1 MKKRCLLTFLSFL
14 LLITVIASQTAITK
28 VIRTASAETISAGT
42 TQNNKI
48 KYVDSSGNAL
58 SSVEINKIHTFLNL
72 LKTTKGC
79 VVYANEI
86 ARTNHIEGNII
97 VNNVNVPT
105 SLVITRVKD
114 LNPDVYSYVG
124 NTTASIQLSDNGK
137 IFLGSKIQI
146 TKPNGNQS
154 IINGGYSNNISAIS
168 LSGEDT
174 KKNEKMILNTLANIS
189 KTGSTIKS
197 IADTSFFGNSTN
209 SFQSV
214 NSLLEN
220 GVVSKGDVISI
231 NINYNE
237 ILNNEGSFGNLI
249 NSNPGVTVI
258 VNVIF
263 PSSAPK
269 DININKAFSSNVKI
283 PTEFNPKSSYIIWNF
298 GDFAGN
304 ITINE
309 EMLGIIVAPNANV
322 YQAAGNLNGQI
333 ISNIAGNNGELHQ
346 VTFRE
351 EEKEEEKTTPEET
364 TPSES
369 ESSSPEETTPS
380 ETESTSIEETTPS
393 ETESTSIEETTPA
406 ESESTSIEET
416 TPAESES
423 ISKEE
428 TTPSKTESV
437 SREETT
443 KATEKESET
452 QTLSQTTEF
461 SSEEE
466 TTVTPTKPSSPS
478 TGDNSIA
485 YFLMFLLIASV
496 IVGLISYAG
505 FKKNDNK

>member
-28 VIRTASAETISAGT
+28 VIRTTSAETISAGT

-114 LNPDVYSYVG
+114 LNPDDYSYVG

-146 TKPNGNQS
+146 TKPNGNQT

-168 LSGEDT
+168 LSEEDT
-174 KKNEKMILNTLANIS
+174 KKNEKMILNTLDNIS
-189 KTGSTIKS
+189 KTGSAIKS
-197 IADTSFFGNSTN
+197 IADTSFFENSTN
-209 SFQSV
+209 SFQSL

-220 GVVSKGDVISI
+220 GVVLKGDVISI
-231 NINYNE
+231 NIDYNE
-237 ILNNEGSFGNLI
+237 ILNNEGAFGNLI

-263 PSSAPK
+263 SSSAPK
-269 DININKAFSSNVKI
+269 DININKAFSLNVKV

-346 VTFRE
+346 VTFRDENVE
-351 EEKEEEKTTPEET
+351 EPSTPEET
-364 TPSES
+364 TSSKQET
-369 ESSSPEETTPS
+369 SSPEETTPS
-380 ETESTSIEETTPS
+380 ETESISKEETTPT
-393 ETESTSIEETTPA
+393 ET
-406 ESESTSIEET
+406 ESTSIEET

-478 TGDNSIA
+478 TGDNSTA
-485 YFLMFLLIASV
+485 YLLVFLLIASV
-496 IVGLISYAG
+496 MVGLISYAG

>member
-1 MKKRCLLTFLSFL
+1 MKKRCLLTFLPFL

-42 TQNNKI
+42 THTNKI
-48 KYVDSSGNAL
+48 KYVDSGGNTL
-58 SSVEINKIHTFLNL
+58 SSAEINKIHTFLNL

-114 LNPDVYSYVG
+114 LNPDDYSYVG

-146 TKPNGNQS
+146 TKPNGNQT

-168 LSGEDT
+168 LSEEET
-174 KKNEKMILNTLANIS
+174 VKNEKMILNTLANIS
-189 KTGSTIKS
+189 KTGSAVKS
-197 IADTSFFGNSTN
+197 IVDTNFFGNSTN

-214 NSLLEN
+214 NSLLEK

-231 NINYNE
+231 NIDYNE
-237 ILNNEGSFGNLI
+237 ILNNEGVFGNLI

-263 PSSAPK
+263 PSSTPK

-298 GDFAGN
+298 GNFAGN

-309 EMLGIIVAPNANV
+309 EMLGIIVAPNADV

-351 EEKEEEKTTPEET
+351 EEKEEESSTPEET

-369 ESSSPEETTPS
+369 ESSSPGETTPS
-380 ETESTSIEETTPS
+380 ETESISIEETTPV
-393 ETESTSIEETTPA
+393 ETDST
-406 ESESTSIEET
+406 
-416 TPAESES
+416 
-423 ISKEE
+423 SKEE
-428 TTPSKTESV
+428 TTSSETESV

-443 KATEKESET
+443 KSIEKESET
-452 QTLSQTTEF
+452 QTVPQTTEF

-466 TTVTPTKPSSPS
+466 STTTPIKPSSPK
-478 TGDNSIA
+478 TGDNSTA
-485 YFLMFLLIASV
+485 YLLVFLLIVSV
-496 IVGLISYAG
+496 MVGLISYAG

>member
-14 LLITVIASQTAITK
+14 LLITVIASKTAIAK
-28 VIRTASAETISAGT
+28 VIRTTSAETISAGT

-58 SSVEINKIHTFLNL
+58 SSIEINKIHTFLNL

-114 LNPDVYSYVG
+114 LNPDDYSYVG

-146 TKPNGNQS
+146 TKPNGNQT

-168 LSGEDT
+168 LSEEET
-174 KKNEKMILNTLANIS
+174 VKNEKMILNTLANIS
-189 KTGSTIKS
+189 KTGSAVKS
-197 IADTSFFGNSTN
+197 IVDTNFFGNSTN

-231 NINYNE
+231 NIDYNE
-237 ILNNEGSFGNLI
+237 ILNNEGVFGNLI

-269 DININKAFSSNVKI
+269 DININKAFSLNVNV

-351 EEKEEEKTTPEET
+351 EEKEEESSTPEET

-369 ESSSPEETTPS
+369 ESSSPGETTPS
-380 ETESTSIEETTPS
+380 ETESTSIEETTPV
-393 ETESTSIEETTPA
+393 ETDST
-406 ESESTSIEET
+406 
-416 TPAESES
+416 
-423 ISKEE
+423 SKEE
-428 TTPSKTESV
+428 TTSSETESV

-443 KATEKESET
+443 KSTEKESET
-452 QTLSQTTEF
+452 QTVPQTTEF

-466 TTVTPTKPSSPS
+466 STTTPIKPSSPK
-478 TGDNSIA
+478 TGDNSNA
-485 YFLMFLLIASV
+485 YLLVFLLIASV
-496 IVGLISYAG
+496 MIGLISYAG

>member
-114 LNPDVYSYVG
+114 LNPDDYSYVG

-146 TKPNGNQS
+146 TKPNGNQT

-174 KKNEKMILNTLANIS
+174 KKNEKMILNTLDNIS

-406 ESESTSIEET
+406 ESES
-416 TPAESES
+416 

>member
-28 VIRTASAETISAGT
+28 VIRTTSAETISAGT

-114 LNPDVYSYVG
+114 LNPDDYSYVG

-146 TKPNGNQS
+146 TKPNGNQT

-168 LSGEDT
+168 LSEEET
-174 KKNEKMILNTLANIS
+174 VKNEKIILNTLANIS
-189 KTGSTIKS
+189 KTGSAVKS
-197 IADTSFFGNSTN
+197 IVDTNFFGNSTN

-231 NINYNE
+231 NIDYNE
-237 ILNNEGSFGNLI
+237 ILNNEGAFGNLI

-263 PSSAPK
+263 PSSTPK

-351 EEKEEEKTTPEET
+351 EEKEEESSTPEET

-380 ETESTSIEETTPS
+380 ETESTSNEETTPV
-393 ETESTSIEETTPA
+393 ETDST
-406 ESESTSIEET
+406 
-416 TPAESES
+416 
-423 ISKEE
+423 SKEE
-428 TTPSKTESV
+428 TTSSETESV

-443 KATEKESET
+443 KSTEKESET
-452 QTLSQTTEF
+452 QTVPQTTEF

-466 TTVTPTKPSSPS
+466 STTTPITPSSPK
-478 TGDNSIA
+478 TGDNSTT
-485 YFLMFLLIASV
+485 YLLVFLLIVSV
-496 IVGLISYAG
+496 MVGLISYAG

>member
-58 SSVEINKIHTFLNL
+58 SSAEINKIHTFLNL

-114 LNPDVYSYVG
+114 LNPDDYSYVG

-137 IFLGSKIQI
+137 IFIGSKILI
-146 TKPNGNQS
+146 TKPNGNQT
-154 IINGGYSNNISAIS
+154 IINGGYSNNISAIN
-168 LSGEDT
+168 LSEEDT

-189 KTGSTIKS
+189 KTGSAIKS
-197 IADTSFFGNSTN
+197 IADISFFENSTN

-304 ITINE
+304 IAINE

-351 EEKEEEKTTPEET
+351 EEKEEESSTPEET

-380 ETESTSIEETTPS
+380 ETESTSIEETTPT
-393 ETESTSIEETTPA
+393 ET
-406 ESESTSIEET
+406 ESTSIEET

>member
-14 LLITVIASQTAITK
+14 LLITVVVSQTAITK

-42 TQNNKI
+42 THTNKI
-48 KYVDSSGNAL
+48 KYVDSGGNTL
-58 SSVEINKIHTFLNL
+58 SSAEINKIHTFLNL

-114 LNPDVYSYVG
+114 LNPDDYSYVG

-146 TKPNGNQS
+146 NKPNGNQT

-168 LSGEDT
+168 LSEEDT
-174 KKNEKMILNTLANIS
+174 NKNEKMILNTLANIS
-189 KTGSTIKS
+189 KTGSAIES
-197 IADTSFFGNSTN
+197 IADTSFFEDSTN

-269 DININKAFSSNVKI
+269 DININKAFSSNVKVS
-283 PTEFNPKSSYIIWNF
+283 TEFNPMSSYIIWNF

-351 EEKEEEKTTPEET
+351 EKKDEEKTTLEET

-380 ETESTSIEETTPS
+380 ETESISKEETTPT
-393 ETESTSIEETTPA
+393 ET
-406 ESESTSIEET
+406 ESTSIEET

-428 TTPSKTESV
+428 TTPSKTETV

>member
-42 TQNNKI
+42 THTNKI
-48 KYVDSSGNAL
+48 KYVDSGGNTL
-58 SSVEINKIHTFLNL
+58 SSAEINKIHTFLNL

-114 LNPDVYSYVG
+114 LNPDDYSYVG

-146 TKPNGNQS
+146 TKPNGNQT

-168 LSGEDT
+168 LSEEDT
-174 KKNEKMILNTLANIS
+174 NKNEKMILNTLANIS
-189 KTGSTIKS
+189 KTGSAVKS
-197 IADTSFFGNSTN
+197 IVDTNFFGNSTN

-214 NSLLEN
+214 NSLLEK

-231 NINYNE
+231 NIDYNE
-237 ILNNEGSFGNLI
+237 ILNNEGVFGNLI

-263 PSSAPK
+263 PSSTPK

-298 GDFAGN
+298 GNFAGN

-309 EMLGIIVAPNANV
+309 EMLGIIVAPNADV

-351 EEKEEEKTTPEET
+351 EEKEEESSTPEET

-369 ESSSPEETTPS
+369 ESSSPGETTPS
-380 ETESTSIEETTPS
+380 ETESTSIEETTPV
-393 ETESTSIEETTPA
+393 ETDST
-406 ESESTSIEET
+406 
-416 TPAESES
+416 
-423 ISKEE
+423 SKEE
-428 TTPSKTESV
+428 TTSSETESV

-443 KATEKESET
+443 KSIEKESET
-452 QTLSQTTEF
+452 QTVPQTTEF

-466 TTVTPTKPSSPS
+466 STTTPIKPSSPK
-478 TGDNSIA
+478 TGDNSTA
-485 YFLMFLLIASV
+485 YLLVFLLIVSV
-496 IVGLISYAG
+496 MVGLISYAG

>member
-1 MKKRCLLTFLSFL
+1 MKKRCLLTFLPFL

-42 TQNNKI
+42 THTNKI
-48 KYVDSSGNAL
+48 KYVDSGGNTL
-58 SSVEINKIHTFLNL
+58 SSAEINKIHTFLNL

-114 LNPDVYSYVG
+114 LNPDDYSYVG

-146 TKPNGNQS
+146 TKPNGNQT

-168 LSGEDT
+168 LSEEET
-174 KKNEKMILNTLANIS
+174 VKNEKMILNTLANIS
-189 KTGSTIKS
+189 KTGSAIKS
-197 IADTSFFGNSTN
+197 IADTSFFENSTN

-220 GVVSKGDVISI
+220 GSVSKGDVISI
-231 NINYNE
+231 NIDYNE
-237 ILNNEGSFGNLI
+237 ILNNEGAFGNLI

-263 PSSAPK
+263 QSSAPK

-309 EMLGIIVAPNANV
+309 EMLGIIVAPNADV

-333 ISNIAGNNGELHQ
+333 ISNVAGNNGELHQ
-346 VTFRE
+346 VTFRD
-351 EEKEEEKTTPEET
+351 EEKEEESSTPEET

-369 ESSSPEETTPS
+369 ESSSPVETDSTSKEETTPS
-380 ETESTSIEETTPS
+380 ETESI
-393 ETESTSIEETTPA
+393 
-406 ESESTSIEET
+406 
-416 TPAESES
+416 
-423 ISKEE
+423 
-428 TTPSKTESV
+428 

-443 KATEKESET
+443 KSTEKESET
-452 QTLSQTTEF
+452 QTVPQTTEF

-466 TTVTPTKPSSPS
+466 STTTPIKPSSPK
-478 TGDNSIA
+478 TGDNSTA
-485 YFLMFLLIASV
+485 YLLVFLLIVSV
-496 IVGLISYAG
+496 MVGLISYAG
-505 FKKNDNK
+505 FKKNDNI

>member
-28 VIRTASAETISAGT
+28 VIRTTSAETISAGT

-58 SSVEINKIHTFLNL
+58 SSAEINKIHTFLNL

-105 SLVITRVKD
+105 SLVITRVKN
-114 LNPDVYSYVG
+114 LNPDDYSYVG

-146 TKPNGNQS
+146 TKPNGNQT

-168 LSGEDT
+168 LSEEDT
-174 KKNEKMILNTLANIS
+174 TKNEKKILNTLANIS
-189 KTGSTIKS
+189 KTGSAIKS
-197 IADTSFFGNSTN
+197 IADTSFFENSTN

-220 GVVSKGDVISI
+220 GIVSKGDVISI
-231 NINYNE
+231 NIDYNE
-237 ILNNEGSFGNLI
+237 ILNNEGAFGNLI

-263 PSSAPK
+263 SSSAPK
-269 DININKAFSSNVKI
+269 DININKAFSLNVKV

-346 VTFRE
+346 VTFRD
-351 EEKEEEKTTPEET
+351 EEKEEKSSTPEET

-369 ESSSPEETTPS
+369 ESSSPGETTPS

-393 ETESTSIEETTPA
+393 ETESISNEETTPV
-406 ESESTSIEET
+406 ETDST
-416 TPAESES
+416 
-423 ISKEE
+423 SKEE
-428 TTPSKTESV
+428 TTSSETESV

-443 KATEKESET
+443 KSTEKESET
-452 QTLSQTTEF
+452 QTVPQTTEF

-466 TTVTPTKPSSPS
+466 STTTPITPSSPK
-478 TGDNSIA
+478 TGDNSNA
-485 YFLMFLLIASV
+485 YLLVFLLIASV
-496 IVGLISYAG
+496 MVGLISYAG

>member
-28 VIRTASAETISAGT
+28 VIRTTSAETISAGT

-105 SLVITRVKD
+105 SLVITRVKG
-114 LNPDVYSYVG
+114 LNPDDYSYVG

-146 TKPNGNQS
+146 TKPNGNQT

-168 LSGEDT
+168 LSEEDT
-174 KKNEKMILNTLANIS
+174 KKNEKMILNTLDNIS
-189 KTGSTIKS
+189 KTGSAIKS
-197 IADTSFFGNSTN
+197 IADTSFFENSTN

-231 NINYNE
+231 NIDYNE

-263 PSSAPK
+263 SSSAPK
-269 DININKAFSSNVKI
+269 DININKAFSLNVKV

-309 EMLGIIVAPNANV
+309 EMLGIIVAPNADV

-333 ISNIAGNNGELHQ
+333 ISNVAGNNGELHQ

-351 EEKEEEKTTPEET
+351 EKKEEESSTPEET
-364 TPSES
+364 TPSEP
-369 ESSSPEETTPS
+369 ESSSPGETTPS
-380 ETESTSIEETTPS
+380 ETESTSIEETTPV
-393 ETESTSIEETTPA
+393 ETDST
-406 ESESTSIEET
+406 
-416 TPAESES
+416 
-423 ISKEE
+423 SKEE
-428 TTPSKTESV
+428 TTSSETESV

-443 KATEKESET
+443 KSTEKESET
-452 QTLSQTTEF
+452 QTVPQTTEF

-466 TTVTPTKPSSPS
+466 STTTPIKPSSPK
-478 TGDNSIA
+478 TGDNSTA
-485 YFLMFLLIASV
+485 YLLVFLLIVSV
-496 IVGLISYAG
+496 MVGLISYAG

>member
-1 MKKRCLLTFLSFL
+1 MKKRCLLTFLPFL

-42 TQNNKI
+42 THTNKI
-48 KYVDSSGNAL
+48 KYVDSGGNTL
-58 SSVEINKIHTFLNL
+58 SSAEINKIHTFLNL

-114 LNPDVYSYVG
+114 LNPDDYSYVG

-146 TKPNGNQS
+146 TKPNGNQT

-168 LSGEDT
+168 LSEEET
-174 KKNEKMILNTLANIS
+174 VKNEKMILNTLANIS
-189 KTGSTIKS
+189 KTGSAVKS
-197 IADTSFFGNSTN
+197 IVDTNFFGNSTN

-214 NSLLEN
+214 NSLLEK

-231 NINYNE
+231 NIDYNE
-237 ILNNEGSFGNLI
+237 ILNNEGVFGNLI

-263 PSSAPK
+263 PSSTPK

-298 GDFAGN
+298 GNFAGN

-309 EMLGIIVAPNANV
+309 EMLGIIVAPNADV

-351 EEKEEEKTTPEET
+351 EEKEEESSTPEET

-369 ESSSPEETTPS
+369 ESSSPGETTPS
-380 ETESTSIEETTPS
+380 ETESTSIEETTPV
-393 ETESTSIEETTPA
+393 ETDST
-406 ESESTSIEET
+406 
-416 TPAESES
+416 
-423 ISKEE
+423 SKEE
-428 TTPSKTESV
+428 TTSSETESV

-443 KATEKESET
+443 KSTEKESET
-452 QTLSQTTEF
+452 QTVPQTTEF

-466 TTVTPTKPSSPS
+466 STTTPIKPSSPK
-478 TGDNSIA
+478 TGDNSNA
-485 YFLMFLLIASV
+485 YLLVFLLIASV
-496 IVGLISYAG
+496 MIGLISYAG

>member
-28 VIRTASAETISAGT
+28 VIRTTSAETISAGT

-58 SSVEINKIHTFLNL
+58 SSIEINKIHTFLNL

-114 LNPDVYSYVG
+114 LNPDDYSYVG

-146 TKPNGNQS
+146 TKPNGNQT

-168 LSGEDT
+168 LSEEDT

-189 KTGSTIKS
+189 KTGSAVKS
-197 IADTSFFGNSTN
+197 IVNTNFFGNSTN

-231 NINYNE
+231 NIDYNE
-237 ILNNEGSFGNLI
+237 ILNNEGVFGNLI

-263 PSSAPK
+263 PSSTPK

-298 GDFAGN
+298 CDFAGN

-351 EEKEEEKTTPEET
+351 EPSEEPSTPEET

-380 ETESTSIEETTPS
+380 ETESVSKEETTPS
-393 ETESTSIEETTPA
+393 ETESVSKEETTPA
-406 ESESTSIEET
+406 ET
-416 TPAESES
+416 ES

-428 TTPSKTESV
+428 STPS
-437 SREETT
+437 
-443 KATEKESET
+443 ESENIST
-452 QTLSQTTEF
+452 EVTVESSENENEIQTVTRTPEI

-466 TTVTPTKPSSPS
+466 EIPK
-478 TGDNSIA
+478 TGDN
-485 YFLMFLLIASV
+485 YTVYLFLFLLVVSSGAIV
-496 IVGLISYAG
+496 IIYMNL
-505 FKKNDNK
+505 KNNANTK

>member
-28 VIRTASAETISAGT
+28 VIRTTSAETISAGT

-58 SSVEINKIHTFLNL
+58 SSIEINKIHTFLNL

-114 LNPDVYSYVG
+114 LNPDDYSYVG

-146 TKPNGNQS
+146 TKPNGNQT

-168 LSGEDT
+168 LSEEDT
-174 KKNEKMILNTLANIS
+174 KKNEKMILNTLDNIS
-189 KTGSTIKS
+189 KTGSAIKS
-197 IADTSFFGNSTN
+197 IADTSFFENSTN

-231 NINYNE
+231 NIDYNE
-237 ILNNEGSFGNLI
+237 ILNNEGAFGNLI

-263 PSSAPK
+263 SSSAPK
-269 DININKAFSSNVKI
+269 DININKAFSLNVKV

-351 EEKEEEKTTPEET
+351 EEKEEESSTPEET
-364 TPSES
+364 IPSES

-380 ETESTSIEETTPS
+380 ETESISNEETTPV
-393 ETESTSIEETTPA
+393 ETDST
-406 ESESTSIEET
+406 
-416 TPAESES
+416 
-423 ISKEE
+423 SKEE
-428 TTPSKTESV
+428 TTSSETESV

-443 KATEKESET
+443 KSTEKESET
-452 QTLSQTTEF
+452 QTVPQTTDF

-466 TTVTPTKPSSPS
+466 STTTPIKPSSPK
-478 TGDNSIA
+478 TGDNSTA
-485 YFLMFLLIASV
+485 YLLVFLLIASV

>member
-28 VIRTASAETISAGT
+28 IIKTANAETISAGT

-58 SSVEINKIHTFLNL
+58 SSAEINKIHTFLNL

-114 LNPDVYSYVG
+114 LNPDDYSYVG

-146 TKPNGNQS
+146 TKPNGNQT

-168 LSGEDT
+168 LSEEDT

-197 IADTSFFGNSTN
+197 IADTSFFENSTN

-231 NINYNE
+231 NINYND

-351 EEKEEEKTTPEET
+351 EEKEEESSTPEET

-369 ESSSPEETTPS
+369 ESSSPGETTPS
-380 ETESTSIEETTPS
+380 ETES
-393 ETESTSIEETTPA
+393 
-406 ESESTSIEET
+406 
-416 TPAESES
+416 

-428 TTPSKTESV
+428 TTSSETESI

-443 KATEKESET
+443 KSTEKESET
-452 QTLSQTTEF
+452 QTVPQTTEF

-466 TTVTPTKPSSPS
+466 STTTPIKPSLPK
-478 TGDNSIA
+478 TGDNSTA
-485 YFLMFLLIASV
+485 YLLVFLLIASV

-505 FKKNDNK
+505 FNKNDNK

>member
-14 LLITVIASQTAITK
+14 LLITVIASQTAIAK
-28 VIRTASAETISAGT
+28 VIRTTSAETISAGT

-58 SSVEINKIHTFLNL
+58 SSIEINKIHTFLNL

-114 LNPDVYSYVG
+114 LNPDDYSYVG

-146 TKPNGNQS
+146 TKPNGNQT

-168 LSGEDT
+168 LSEEET
-174 KKNEKMILNTLANIS
+174 VKNEKMILNTLANIS
-189 KTGSTIKS
+189 KTGSAVKS
-197 IADTSFFGNSTN
+197 IVDTNFFGNSTN

-231 NINYNE
+231 NIDYNE
-237 ILNNEGSFGNLI
+237 ILNNEGVFGNLI

-263 PSSAPK
+263 PSSTPK

-351 EEKEEEKTTPEET
+351 EEKEEESSTPEET

-369 ESSSPEETTPS
+369 ESSSPGETTPS
-380 ETESTSIEETTPS
+380 ETESTSIEETTPV
-393 ETESTSIEETTPA
+393 ETDST
-406 ESESTSIEET
+406 
-416 TPAESES
+416 
-423 ISKEE
+423 SKEE
-428 TTPSKTESV
+428 TTSSETESV

-443 KATEKESET
+443 KSTEKESET
-452 QTLSQTTEF
+452 QTVPQTTEF

-466 TTVTPTKPSSPS
+466 STTTPIKPSSPK
-478 TGDNSIA
+478 TGDNSNA
-485 YFLMFLLIASV
+485 YLLVFLLIASV
-496 IVGLISYAG
+496 MIGLISYAG

>member
-28 VIRTASAETISAGT
+28 IIKTANAETISAGT

-58 SSVEINKIHTFLNL
+58 SSAEINKIHTFLNL

-114 LNPDVYSYVG
+114 LNPDDYSYVG

-146 TKPNGNQS
+146 TKPNGNQT
-154 IINGGYSNNISAIS
+154 IINGGYSNNISTIS

-351 EEKEEEKTTPEET
+351 EEKEEESSTPEET

-369 ESSSPEETTPS
+369 ESSSPGETTPS
-380 ETESTSIEETTPS
+380 ETESISKEETTPT
-393 ETESTSIEETTPA
+393 ET
-406 ESESTSIEET
+406 ESTSIEET

>member
-1 MKKRCLLTFLSFL
+1 
-14 LLITVIASQTAITK
+14 
-28 VIRTASAETISAGT
+28 
-42 TQNNKI
+42 
-48 KYVDSSGNAL
+48 
-58 SSVEINKIHTFLNL
+58 
-72 LKTTKGC
+72 
-79 VVYANEI
+79 
-86 ARTNHIEGNII
+86 
-97 VNNVNVPT
+97 
-105 SLVITRVKD
+105 LVITRVKD
-114 LNPDVYSYVG
+114 LNPDDYSYVG

-146 TKPNGNQS
+146 TKPNGNQT
-154 IINGGYSNNISAIS
+154 IINGGYSNNISAIN
-168 LSGEDT
+168 LSEEDT

-189 KTGSTIKS
+189 KTGSAIKS
-197 IADTSFFGNSTN
+197 IADISFFENSTN

-304 ITINE
+304 IAINE

-351 EEKEEEKTTPEET
+351 EEKEEESSTPEET

-380 ETESTSIEETTPS
+380 ETESISK
-393 ETESTSIEETTPA
+393 EETTPA
-406 ESESTSIEET
+406 ETESTSIEET

>member
-1 MKKRCLLTFLSFL
+1 MKKRCLLTFLPFL

-42 TQNNKI
+42 THTNKI
-48 KYVDSSGNAL
+48 KYVDSGGNTL
-58 SSVEINKIHTFLNL
+58 SSAEINKIHTFLNL

-114 LNPDVYSYVG
+114 LNPDDYSYVG

-146 TKPNGNQS
+146 TKPNGNQT

-168 LSGEDT
+168 LSEEET
-174 KKNEKMILNTLANIS
+174 VKNEKMILNTLANIS
-189 KTGSTIKS
+189 KTGSAVKS
-197 IADTSFFGNSTN
+197 IVDTNFFGNSTN

-214 NSLLEN
+214 NNLLEN

-231 NINYNE
+231 NIDYNE
-237 ILNNEGSFGNLI
+237 ILNNEGVFGNLI

-263 PSSAPK
+263 PSSTPK

-309 EMLGIIVAPNANV
+309 EMLGIIVAPNADV

-333 ISNIAGNNGELHQ
+333 ISNVAGNNGELHQ

-351 EEKEEEKTTPEET
+351 EKKEEESSTPEET
-364 TPSES
+364 TPSEP
-369 ESSSPEETTPS
+369 ESSSPGETTPS
-380 ETESTSIEETTPS
+380 ETESTSIEETTPV
-393 ETESTSIEETTPA
+393 ETDST
-406 ESESTSIEET
+406 
-416 TPAESES
+416 
-423 ISKEE
+423 SKEE
-428 TTPSKTESV
+428 TTSSETESV

-443 KATEKESET
+443 KSTEKESET
-452 QTLSQTTEF
+452 QTVPQTTEF

-466 TTVTPTKPSSPS
+466 STTTPIKPSSPK
-478 TGDNSIA
+478 TGDNSTA
-485 YFLMFLLIASV
+485 YLLVFLLIVSV
-496 IVGLISYAG
+496 MVGLISYAG

>member
-14 LLITVIASQTAITK
+14 LLITVIASKTAIAK
-28 VIRTASAETISAGT
+28 VIRTTSAETISAGT

-58 SSVEINKIHTFLNL
+58 SSIEINKIHTFLNL

-114 LNPDVYSYVG
+114 LNPDDYSYVG

-146 TKPNGNQS
+146 TKPNGNQT

-168 LSGEDT
+168 LSEEET
-174 KKNEKMILNTLANIS
+174 VKNEKMILNTLANIS
-189 KTGSTIKS
+189 KTGSAVKS
-197 IADTSFFGNSTN
+197 IVDTNFFGNSTN

-231 NINYNE
+231 NIDYNE
-237 ILNNEGSFGNLI
+237 ILNNEGVFGNLI

-263 PSSAPK
+263 PSSTPK

-351 EEKEEEKTTPEET
+351 EEKEEESSTPEET

-369 ESSSPEETTPS
+369 ESSSPGETTPS
-380 ETESTSIEETTPS
+380 ETESTSIEETTPV
-393 ETESTSIEETTPA
+393 ETDST
-406 ESESTSIEET
+406 
-416 TPAESES
+416 
-423 ISKEE
+423 SKEE
-428 TTPSKTESV
+428 TTSSETESV

-443 KATEKESET
+443 KSTEKESET
-452 QTLSQTTEF
+452 QTVPQTTEF

-466 TTVTPTKPSSPS
+466 STTTPIKPSSPK
-478 TGDNSIA
+478 TGDNSNA
-485 YFLMFLLIASV
+485 YLLVFLLIASV
-496 IVGLISYAG
+496 MIGLISYAG

>member
-58 SSVEINKIHTFLNL
+58 SSAEINKIHTFFNL

-114 LNPDVYSYVG
+114 LNPDDYSYVG

-146 TKPNGNQS
+146 TKPNGNQT

-189 KTGSTIKS
+189 KTGYTIKS
-197 IADTSFFGNSTN
+197 IADTSFFENSTN

-351 EEKEEEKTTPEET
+351 EEKEEESSTPEET

-369 ESSSPEETTPS
+369 ESSSPGETTPS
-380 ETESTSIEETTPS
+380 ETESISKEETTPT
-393 ETESTSIEETTPA
+393 ET
-406 ESESTSIEET
+406 ESTSIEET

>member
-14 LLITVIASQTAITK
+14 LLITVIASQTSITK

-48 KYVDSSGNAL
+48 KYVNSSGNAL
-58 SSVEINKIHTFLNL
+58 SSAEINKIHTFLNL

-114 LNPDVYSYVG
+114 LNPDDYSYVG

-146 TKPNGNQS
+146 TKPNGNQT
-154 IINGGYSNNISAIS
+154 IINGGYSNNISAIN
-168 LSGEDT
+168 LSEEDT

-189 KTGSTIKS
+189 KTGSAIKS
-197 IADTSFFGNSTN
+197 IADTSFFENSTN

-231 NINYNE
+231 NIDYNE

-263 PSSAPK
+263 SSSAPK
-269 DININKAFSSNVKI
+269 DININKAFSLNVKV
-283 PTEFNPKSSYIIWNF
+283 PTEFNPKSSCIIWNF

-346 VTFRE
+346 VTFRDETPE
-351 EEKEEEKTTPEET
+351 EPPTTLPEET
-364 TPSES
+364 TPSETESIPKEETTPFETESIPKEETTPS
-369 ESSSPEETTPS
+369 ETESIPKEETTPS
-380 ETESTSIEETTPS
+380 ETESTSKEKITVKEQ
-393 ETESTSIEETTPA
+393 TS
-406 ESESTSIEET
+406 
-416 TPAESES
+416 
-423 ISKEE
+423 
-428 TTPSKTESV
+428 
-437 SREETT
+437 
-443 KATEKESET
+443 
-452 QTLSQTTEF
+452 
-461 SSEEE
+461 
-466 TTVTPTKPSSPS
+466 SSPN
-478 TGDNSIA
+478 TGDTSTA
-485 YFLMFLLIASV
+485 YLFLFLSFASV
-496 IVGLISYAG
+496 AIIAICYKSH
-505 FKKNDNK
+505 KNNTHNK

>member
-14 LLITVIASQTAITK
+14 LLITVVVSQTAITK

-42 TQNNKI
+42 THTNKI
-48 KYVDSSGNAL
+48 KYVDSGGNTL
-58 SSVEINKIHTFLNL
+58 SSDKINKIQNFLNL
-72 LKTTKGC
+72 LKTAKGC

-105 SLVITRVKD
+105 SLVITRVKE
-114 LNPDVYSYVG
+114 LNPDDYSYVG

-146 TKPNGNQS
+146 TKPNGNQT

-168 LSGEDT
+168 LSEEDT

-189 KTGSTIKS
+189 KTGSAIKS
-197 IADTSFFGNSTN
+197 IADTSFFENSTN

-249 NSNPGVTVI
+249 NLNPGVTVI

-269 DININKAFSSNVKI
+269 DININKAFSSNVKV

-309 EMLGIIVAPNANV
+309 EMLGIIVAPNAKV

-333 ISNIAGNNGELHQ
+333 ISNIAENDGELHQ

-351 EEKEEEKTTPEET
+351 EKKGEEKATPEET

-393 ETESTSIEETTPA
+393 ETESISNEETTPV
-406 ESESTSIEET
+406 ETDST
-416 TPAESES
+416 
-423 ISKEE
+423 SKEE
-428 TTPSKTESV
+428 TTPSETESV

-443 KATEKESET
+443 KSTEKESET
-452 QTLSQTTEF
+452 QTVPQTTEF

-466 TTVTPTKPSSPS
+466 SSTTPINPSSPK
-478 TGDNSIA
+478 TGDNSTA
-485 YFLMFLLIASV
+485 YLLVFLLIASV
-496 IVGLISYAG
+496 IVGLISYEG

>member
-58 SSVEINKIHTFLNL
+58 SSAEINKIHTFLNL

-114 LNPDVYSYVG
+114 LNPDDYSYVG

-146 TKPNGNQS
+146 TKPNGNQT
-154 IINGGYSNNISAIS
+154 IINGGYSNNIAAIS
-168 LSGEDT
+168 LSEEET
-174 KKNEKMILNTLANIS
+174 AKKEKLILNTLANIS
-189 KTGSTIKS
+189 KTGSAVKS

-209 SFQSV
+209 SFKSV
-214 NSLLEN
+214 NSLLEKSA
-220 GVVSKGDVISI
+220 VSKGDVISI
-231 NINYNE
+231 NIDYNE
-237 ILNNEGSFGNLI
+237 ILNNEGVFGNLI

-263 PSSAPK
+263 PSSGLK
-269 DININKAFSSNVKI
+269 DININKAFSSNVKV

-298 GDFAGN
+298 GDFDGN

-380 ETESTSIEETTPS
+380 ETESISKEETTPT
-393 ETESTSIEETTPA
+393 ET
-406 ESESTSIEET
+406 ESTSIEET

>member
-1 MKKRCLLTFLSFL
+1 M
-14 LLITVIASQTAITK
+14 
-28 VIRTASAETISAGT
+28 
-42 TQNNKI
+42 
-48 KYVDSSGNAL
+48 
-58 SSVEINKIHTFLNL
+58 
-72 LKTTKGC
+72 
-79 VVYANEI
+79 
-86 ARTNHIEGNII
+86 
-97 VNNVNVPT
+97 
-105 SLVITRVKD
+105 VITRVKD
-114 LNPDVYSYVG
+114 LNPDDYSYVG

-146 TKPNGNQS
+146 TKPNGNQT

-168 LSGEDT
+168 LSEEDT
-174 KKNEKMILNTLANIS
+174 KKNEKMILNTLDNIS
-189 KTGSTIKS
+189 KTGSAIKS
-197 IADTSFFGNSTN
+197 IADTSFFENSTN

-231 NINYNE
+231 NIDYNE
-237 ILNNEGSFGNLI
+237 ILNNEGAFGNLI

-263 PSSAPK
+263 SSSAPK
-269 DININKAFSSNVKI
+269 DININKAFSLNVKV

-322 YQAAGNLNGQI
+322 YQAVGNLNGQI

-346 VTFRE
+346 VTFRD
-351 EEKEEEKTTPEET
+351 EEKEEESSTPEET

-369 ESSSPEETTPS
+369 ESSSPGETTPS
-380 ETESTSIEETTPS
+380 ETESISNEETTPV
-393 ETESTSIEETTPA
+393 ETDST
-406 ESESTSIEET
+406 
-416 TPAESES
+416 
-423 ISKEE
+423 SKEE
-428 TTPSKTESV
+428 TTSSETESV

-443 KATEKESET
+443 KSTEKESET
-452 QTLSQTTEF
+452 QTVPQTTEF

-466 TTVTPTKPSSPS
+466 STTTPITPSSPK
-478 TGDNSIA
+478 TGDNSTA
-485 YFLMFLLIASV
+485 YLLVFLLIASV
-496 IVGLISYAG
+496 MVGLISYAG

>member
-28 VIRTASAETISAGT
+28 VIRTTSAETISAGT

-58 SSVEINKIHTFLNL
+58 SSIEINKIHTFLNL

-114 LNPDVYSYVG
+114 LNPDDYSYVG

-146 TKPNGNQS
+146 TKPNGNQT

-168 LSGEDT
+168 LSEKDT
-174 KKNEKMILNTLANIS
+174 KKNEKMILNTLDNIS
-189 KTGSTIKS
+189 KTGSAIKS
-197 IADTSFFGNSTN
+197 IADTSFFENSTN

-220 GVVSKGDVISI
+220 GIVSKGDVISI
-231 NINYNE
+231 NIDYNE
-237 ILNNEGSFGNLI
+237 ILNNEGAFGNLI

-263 PSSAPK
+263 SSSAPK
-269 DININKAFSSNVKI
+269 DININKAFSLNVKV

-346 VTFRE
+346 VTFRDENVE
-351 EEKEEEKTTPEET
+351 EPSTPEET
-364 TPSES
+364 TPSKQET
-369 ESSSPEETTPS
+369 SSPEETTPS
-380 ETESTSIEETTPS
+380 ETESVTHEKTTPS
-393 ETESTSIEETTPA
+393 ETESISKEETTPF
-406 ESESTSIEET
+406 ET
-416 TPAESES
+416 ES

-428 TTPSKTESV
+428 TTPSETESI
-437 SREETT
+437 SKEETT
-443 KATEKESET
+443 KVTEREKEI
-452 QTLSQTTEF
+452 QTVPRTTEIY
-461 SSEEE
+461 SEEE
-466 TTVTPTKPSSPS
+466 TTTTKPNPSSPK
-478 TGDNSIA
+478 TGDTSIS
-485 YFLMFLLIASV
+485 YLIIFLLIASAT
-496 IVGLISYAG
+496 VGLISYAG
-505 FKKNDNK
+505 FNNDKNK

>member
-1 MKKRCLLTFLSFL
+1 MKKRCLLTFLPFL

-42 TQNNKI
+42 THTNKI
-48 KYVDSSGNAL
+48 KYVDSGGNTL
-58 SSVEINKIHTFLNL
+58 SSAEINKIHTFLNL

-105 SLVITRVKD
+105 SLVITRVKN
-114 LNPDVYSYVG
+114 LNPDDYSYVG
-124 NTTASIQLSDNGK
+124 NTTVSIQLSDNGK

-146 TKPNGNQS
+146 TKPNGNQT

-168 LSGEDT
+168 LSEEDT
-174 KKNEKMILNTLANIS
+174 KKNEKMILNTLDNIS
-189 KTGSTIKS
+189 KTGSAIKS
-197 IADTSFFGNSTN
+197 IADTSFFENSTN

-220 GVVSKGDVISI
+220 GIVSKGDVISI

-283 PTEFNPKSSYIIWNF
+283 LTEFNPKSSYIIWNF

-346 VTFRE
+346 VTFRD
-351 EEKEEEKTTPEET
+351 EEKEEESSTPEET

-369 ESSSPEETTPS
+369 ESSSPGETTPS
-380 ETESTSIEETTPS
+380 ETESTSIEETTPV
-393 ETESTSIEETTPA
+393 ETDST
-406 ESESTSIEET
+406 
-416 TPAESES
+416 
-423 ISKEE
+423 SKEE
-428 TTPSKTESV
+428 TRSSETESV

-443 KATEKESET
+443 KSIEKESET
-452 QTLSQTTEF
+452 QTVPQTTEF

-466 TTVTPTKPSSPS
+466 STTTPIKPSSPK
-478 TGDNSIA
+478 TGDNSTA
-485 YFLMFLLIASV
+485 YLLVFLLIVSV
-496 IVGLISYAG
+496 MVGLISYAG

>member
-58 SSVEINKIHTFLNL
+58 SSAEINKIHTFLNL

-114 LNPDVYSYVG
+114 LNPDDYSYVG

-146 TKPNGNQS
+146 TKPNGNQT
-154 IINGGYSNNISAIS
+154 IINGGYSNNISAIN
-168 LSGEDT
+168 LSEEDT

-189 KTGSTIKS
+189 KTGSAIKS
-197 IADTSFFGNSTN
+197 IADISFFENSTN

-237 ILNNEGSFGNLI
+237 ILNNEGVFGNLI

-263 PSSAPK
+263 PSSGLK
-269 DININKAFSSNVKI
+269 DININKAFSSNVKV

-298 GDFAGN
+298 GDFDGN

-351 EEKEEEKTTPEET
+351 EEKEEESSTPEET

-380 ETESTSIEETTPS
+380 ETESTSIEETTPV
-393 ETESTSIEETTPA
+393 ETDST
-406 ESESTSIEET
+406 
-416 TPAESES
+416 
-423 ISKEE
+423 SKEE
-428 TTPSKTESV
+428 TTSSETESV

-443 KATEKESET
+443 KVTEKESET

>member
-1 MKKRCLLTFLSFL
+1 M
-14 LLITVIASQTAITK
+14 
-28 VIRTASAETISAGT
+28 
-42 TQNNKI
+42 
-48 KYVDSSGNAL
+48 
-58 SSVEINKIHTFLNL
+58 
-72 LKTTKGC
+72 
-79 VVYANEI
+79 
-86 ARTNHIEGNII
+86 
-97 VNNVNVPT
+97 
-105 SLVITRVKD
+105 VITRVKD
-114 LNPDVYSYVG
+114 LNPDDYSYVG

-146 TKPNGNQS
+146 TKPNGNQT

-168 LSGEDT
+168 LSEEDT
-174 KKNEKMILNTLANIS
+174 KKNEKMILNTLDNIS
-189 KTGSTIKS
+189 KTGSAIKS
-197 IADTSFFGNSTN
+197 IADTSFFENSTN

-231 NINYNE
+231 NIDYNE
-237 ILNNEGSFGNLI
+237 ILNNEGAFGNLI

-263 PSSAPK
+263 SSSAPK
-269 DININKAFSSNVKI
+269 DININKAFSLNVKV

-346 VTFRE
+346 VTFRD
-351 EEKEEEKTTPEET
+351 EEKEEESSTPEET

-369 ESSSPEETTPS
+369 ESSSPWETTPS
-380 ETESTSIEETTPS
+380 ETESISNEETTPV
-393 ETESTSIEETTPA
+393 ETDST
-406 ESESTSIEET
+406 
-416 TPAESES
+416 
-423 ISKEE
+423 SKEE
-428 TTPSKTESV
+428 TTSSETESV

-443 KATEKESET
+443 KSTEKESET
-452 QTLSQTTEF
+452 QTVPQTTEF

-466 TTVTPTKPSSPS
+466 STTTPITPSSPK
-478 TGDNSIA
+478 TGDNSTA
-485 YFLMFLLIASV
+485 YLLVFLLIASV
-496 IVGLISYAG
+496 MVGLISYAG

>member
-28 VIRTASAETISAGT
+28 VIRTTSAETISAGT

-58 SSVEINKIHTFLNL
+58 SSAEINKIHTFLNL

-114 LNPDVYSYVG
+114 LNPDDYSYVG

-146 TKPNGNQS
+146 TKPNGNQT

-168 LSGEDT
+168 LSEEDT
-174 KKNEKMILNTLANIS
+174 KKNEKMILNTLDNIS
-189 KTGSTIKS
+189 KTGSAIKS

-283 PTEFNPKSSYIIWNF
+283 LTEFNPKSSYIIWNF

-346 VTFRE
+346 VTFRD
-351 EEKEEEKTTPEET
+351 EEKEEESSTPEET
-364 TPSES
+364 TPSKS
-369 ESSSPEETTPS
+369 ESSSPGETTPS

-393 ETESTSIEETTPA
+393 ETESISNEETTPV
-406 ESESTSIEET
+406 ETDST
-416 TPAESES
+416 
-423 ISKEE
+423 SKEE
-428 TTPSKTESV
+428 TTSSETESV

-443 KATEKESET
+443 KSTEKESET
-452 QTLSQTTEF
+452 QNVPQTTEF

-466 TTVTPTKPSSPS
+466 STTTPIKPSSPK
-478 TGDNSIA
+478 TGDNFTA
-485 YFLMFLLIASV
+485 YLLVFLLIASV
-496 IVGLISYAG
+496 MVGLISYAG

>member
-58 SSVEINKIHTFLNL
+58 SLAEINKIHTFLNL

-114 LNPDVYSYVG
+114 LNPDDYSYVG

-146 TKPNGNQS
+146 TKPNGNQT
-154 IINGGYSNNISAIS
+154 IINGGYSNNISAIN
-168 LSGEDT
+168 LSEEDT

-189 KTGSTIKS
+189 KTGSAIKS

-369 ESSSPEETTPS
+369 ESSSPEETTLS

-393 ETESTSIEETTPA
+393 ETES
-406 ESESTSIEET
+406 
-416 TPAESES
+416 
-423 ISKEE
+423 ISN
-428 TTPSKTESV
+428 
-437 SREETT
+437 EETT
-443 KATEKESET
+443 KSTEKESET
-452 QTLSQTTEF
+452 QTVPQTTEF

-466 TTVTPTKPSSPS
+466 STTTPINPSSPK
-478 TGDNSIA
+478 TGDNSTA
-485 YFLMFLLIASV
+485 YLLVFLLIASV

>member
-1 MKKRCLLTFLSFL
+1 MKKRCLLTFLPFL

-42 TQNNKI
+42 THTNKI
-48 KYVDSSGNAL
+48 KYVDSGGNTL
-58 SSVEINKIHTFLNL
+58 SSDKINKIQNFLNL

-114 LNPDVYSYVG
+114 LNPDDYSYVG

-146 TKPNGNQS
+146 TKPNGNQT

-168 LSGEDT
+168 LSEEET
-174 KKNEKMILNTLANIS
+174 VKNEKMILNTLANIS
-189 KTGSTIKS
+189 KTGSAIKS
-197 IADTSFFGNSTN
+197 IADTSFFENSTN

-220 GVVSKGDVISI
+220 GSVSKGDVISI
-231 NINYNE
+231 NIDYNE
-237 ILNNEGSFGNLI
+237 ILNNEGAFGNLI

-263 PSSAPK
+263 QSSAPK

-309 EMLGIIVAPNANV
+309 EMLGIIVAPNADV

-333 ISNIAGNNGELHQ
+333 ISNVAGNNGELHQ

-351 EEKEEEKTTPEET
+351 EEKEEESSTPEET

-369 ESSSPEETTPS
+369 ESSSPGETTPS
-380 ETESTSIEETTPS
+380 ETESTSIEETTPV
-393 ETESTSIEETTPA
+393 ETDST
-406 ESESTSIEET
+406 
-416 TPAESES
+416 
-423 ISKEE
+423 SKEE
-428 TTPSKTESV
+428 TTSSETESV

-443 KATEKESET
+443 KSIEKESET
-452 QTLSQTTEF
+452 QTVPQTTEF

-466 TTVTPTKPSSPS
+466 STTTPIKPSSPK
-478 TGDNSIA
+478 TGDNSTA
-485 YFLMFLLIASV
+485 YLLVFLLIVSV
-496 IVGLISYAG
+496 MVGLISYAG

>member
-28 VIRTASAETISAGT
+28 IIKTANAETISAGT

-58 SSVEINKIHTFLNL
+58 SSAEINKIHTFLNL

-114 LNPDVYSYVG
+114 LNPDDYSYVG

-146 TKPNGNQS
+146 TKPNGNQT

-197 IADTSFFGNSTN
+197 IADTSFFENSTN

-393 ETESTSIEETTPA
+393 ETESISNEETTPV
-406 ESESTSIEET
+406 ETDST
-416 TPAESES
+416 
-423 ISKEE
+423 SKEE
-428 TTPSKTESV
+428 TTSSETESV

-443 KATEKESET
+443 KSTKKESET
-452 QTLSQTTEF
+452 QTVPQTTEF

-466 TTVTPTKPSSPS
+466 STTTPINPSSPK
-478 TGDNSIA
+478 TGDNSTA
-485 YFLMFLLIASV
+485 YLLVFLLIASV

>member
-58 SSVEINKIHTFLNL
+58 SLAEINKIHTFLNL

-114 LNPDVYSYVG
+114 LNPDDYSYVG

-146 TKPNGNQS
+146 TKPNGNQT

-351 EEKEEEKTTPEET
+351 EEKEEESSTPEET

-380 ETESTSIEETTPS
+380 ETESISKEETAPT
-393 ETESTSIEETTPA
+393 ET
-406 ESESTSIEET
+406 ESTSIEET

-478 TGDNSIA
+478 TSDNSIA

>member
-28 VIRTASAETISAGT
+28 IIKTANAETISAGT

-58 SSVEINKIHTFLNL
+58 SSAEINKIHTFLNL

-114 LNPDVYSYVG
+114 LNPDDYSYVG

-146 TKPNGNQS
+146 TKPNGNQT

-197 IADTSFFGNSTN
+197 IADTSFFENSTN

-351 EEKEEEKTTPEET
+351 EEKEEESSTPEET

-380 ETESTSIEETTPS
+380 ETESTSIEETTPT
-393 ETESTSIEETTPA
+393 ET
-406 ESESTSIEET
+406 ESTSIEET

>member
-1 MKKRCLLTFLSFL
+1 MKKRCLLTFLPFL
-14 LLITVIASQTAITK
+14 LLITVIVSQTAITK
-28 VIRTASAETISAGT
+28 VIRTANAETISAGT
-42 TQNNKI
+42 THNNKI

-58 SSVEINKIHTFLNL
+58 SSAEINKIHTFFNS

-114 LNPDVYSYVG
+114 LNPDDYSYVG

-146 TKPNGNQS
+146 NKPNGNQT
-154 IINGGYSNNISAIS
+154 IINGGYSNNISAIN
-168 LSGEDT
+168 LSEKDT
-174 KKNEKMILNTLANIS
+174 KKNEKMILNTLDNIS
-189 KTGSTIKS
+189 KTGSAIKS
-197 IADTSFFGNSTN
+197 IADTSFFENSTN
-209 SFQSV
+209 SFQGV

-231 NINYNE
+231 NIDYNE
-237 ILNNEGSFGNLI
+237 ILNNEGAFGNLI

-263 PSSAPK
+263 SSSAPK
-269 DININKAFSSNVKI
+269 DININKAFSLNVKV

-346 VTFRE
+346 VTFRDENVE
-351 EEKEEEKTTPEET
+351 EPSTPEET
-364 TPSES
+364 TSSKQET
-369 ESSSPEETTPS
+369 SSPEETTPS
-380 ETESTSIEETTPS
+380 ETESITHEKTTPSETESISKEETTPFETESVSKEETTPS
-393 ETESTSIEETTPA
+393 ETES
-406 ESESTSIEET
+406 
-416 TPAESES
+416 

-428 TTPSKTESV
+428 TTKVTE
-437 SREETT
+437 R
-443 KATEKESET
+443 EKEI
-452 QTLSQTTEF
+452 QTVPRTTEIY
-461 SSEEE
+461 SEEE
-466 TTVTPTKPSSPS
+466 TTTTKPNPSSPK
-478 TGDNSIA
+478 TGDTSIS
-485 YFLMFLLIASV
+485 YLIIFLLIASAT
-496 IVGLISYAG
+496 VGLISYAG
-505 FKKNDNK
+505 FNNDKNK

>member
-28 VIRTASAETISAGT
+28 VIRTTSAETISAGT

-58 SSVEINKIHTFLNL
+58 SSAEINKIHTFLNL

-114 LNPDVYSYVG
+114 LNPDDYSYVG

-146 TKPNGNQS
+146 TKTNGNQT

-168 LSGEDT
+168 LSEEDT
-174 KKNEKMILNTLANIS
+174 KKNEKMILNTLDNIS
-189 KTGSTIKS
+189 KTGSAIKS

-283 PTEFNPKSSYIIWNF
+283 LTEFNPKSSYIIWNF

-346 VTFRE
+346 VTFRD
-351 EEKEEEKTTPEET
+351 EEKEEESSTPEET
-364 TPSES
+364 TPSKS
-369 ESSSPEETTPS
+369 ESSSPGETTPS

-393 ETESTSIEETTPA
+393 ETESISNEETTPV
-406 ESESTSIEET
+406 ETDST
-416 TPAESES
+416 
-423 ISKEE
+423 SKEE
-428 TTPSKTESV
+428 TTSSETESV

-443 KATEKESET
+443 KSTEKESET
-452 QTLSQTTEF
+452 QNVPQTTEF

-466 TTVTPTKPSSPS
+466 STTTPIKPSSPK
-478 TGDNSIA
+478 TGDNFTA
-485 YFLMFLLIASV
+485 YLLVFLLIASV
-496 IVGLISYAG
+496 MVGLISYAG